1 MTNPDFKTAVK
12 HVLDCVA
19 TKGGQTL
26 AQQSGE
32 CMGVIL
38 AQHYR
43 KSKAGLQIQSG
54 RTSEQ
59 LEKEVKQ
66 VLLGILSK
74 GEHDRCSL
82 RAAVGTEGCRVLC
95 TVHPRDLSYILKPRN
110 NNQA

>member
-12 HVLDCVA
+12 HVVDCVA

-43 KSKAGLQIQSG
+43 KSKAGLHIQSG
-54 RTSEQ
+54 RTPEQ

-66 VLLGILSK
+66 VLLGIHGK
-74 GEHDRCSL
+74 GEHDRWAL
-82 RAAVGTEGCRVLC
+82 RLAGTMFVGVDYSQDF
-95 TVHPRDLSYILKPRN
+95 VYIL
-110 NNQA
+110 QAIISDQA

>member
-1 MTNPDFKTAVK
+1 MTEPDFKTAVK

-54 RTSEQ
+54 RTPEQ

-66 VLLGILSK
+66 VLLGNHGK
-74 GEHDRCSL
+74 GEHDRW
-82 RAAVGTEGCRVLC
+82 AVGVAGTKLVGF
-95 TVHPRDLSYILKPRN
+95 TYPQDLVYILHPISN

>member
-1 MTNPDFKTAVK
+1 MTNPEFKTAVK

-38 AQHYR
+38 AQHFR
-43 KSKAGLQIQSG
+43 KSKQGVQIQSG
-54 RTSEQ
+54 RTPEQ

-66 VLLGILSK
+66 VLLGIHGK
-74 GEHDRCSL
+74 GEHDRQVPLAHSASQICQSNT
-82 RAAVGTEGCRVLC
+82 G
-95 TVHPRDLSYILKPRN
+95 
-110 NNQA
+110 